1 MAISIGKAKKVLNKT
16 FMENHDK
23 VNEDDAKDLITK
35 SLMKIR
41 ALKDEMSQNEQL
53 QAAKQIVKDLESGY
67 KSTVKY
73 EEAKI
78 AFLLEKVEEI
88 ENGEVNP
95 ESGANL

>member
-1 MAISIGKAKKVLNKT
+1 MAISIGKAKEVLSKS
-16 FMENHDK
+16 FMENHEN
-23 VNEDDAKDLITK
+23 VNEDDAKDIIAK
-35 SLMKIR
+35 ALMKIR
-41 ALKDEMSQNEQL
+41 DLKEEMNQNEQL

-78 AFLLEKVEEI
+78 AFLLEKIDEI
-88 ENGEVNP
+88 ESGDVNP

>member
-1 MAISIGKAKKVLNKT
+1 MAINLGKAKKVLSKS
-16 FMENHDK
+16 FMENHEDI
-23 VNEDDAKDLITK
+23 NEDDAKDLIAK
-35 SLMKIR
+35 SLKKIR
-41 ALKDEMSQNEQL
+41 DLKEEMSQNEQL

-78 AFLLEKVEEI
+78 TFLLEKVDEI

>member
-1 MAISIGKAKKVLNKT
+1 MAIDLGAAKKVLSKSFT
-16 FMENHDK
+16 ENHENID
-23 VNEDDAKDLITK
+23 EDNAKDLIAK
-35 SLMKIR
+35 SLKKIK
-41 ALKDEMSQNEQL
+41 ALQEEMSQNERL

-78 AFLLEKVEEI
+78 TFLLDKIEEI
-88 ENGEVNP
+88 ESGEVNP

>member
-1 MAISIGKAKKVLNKT
+1 MKRI
-16 FMENHDK
+16 
-23 VNEDDAKDLITK
+23 KDLK
-35 SLMKIR
+35 E
-41 ALKDEMSQNEQL
+41 EMSQNERL

-78 AFLLEKVEEI
+78 SFLLEKVEEI

-95 ESGANL
+95 ESAVNL

>member
-1 MAISIGKAKKVLNKT
+1 MAITIGKAKKVLNKT
-16 FMENHDK
+16 FMENHEN
-23 VNEDDAKDLITK
+23 VNEDDAKDLIAK

-41 ALKDEMSQNEQL
+41 DLKEEMNQNDQL

-67 KSTVKY
+67 NSTVKY

-88 ENGEVNP
+88 ENGDVNP

>member
-1 MAISIGKAKKVLNKT
+1 MAINLGKAKKVLSKS
-16 FMENHDK
+16 FMENHENI
-23 VNEDDAKDLITK
+23 NEDDAKDLMAK
-35 SLMKIR
+35 SLKKIKD
-41 ALKDEMSQNEQL
+41 LKEEMSQNERL

-78 AFLLEKVEEI
+78 AFLLEKIEEI
-88 ENGEVNP
+88 ENGDVNP

>member
-1 MAISIGKAKKVLNKT
+1 MAIDLGAAKKVLSQSFT
-16 FMENHDK
+16 ENHENID
-23 VNEDDAKDLITK
+23 EDSAKDLIAK
-35 SLMKIR
+35 CLKKIK
-41 ALKDEMSQNEQL
+41 ALQEEMSQNERL

-78 AFLLEKVEEI
+78 TFLLDKIEEI
-88 ENGEVNP
+88 ESGDVNP